1 MSRSKLSN
9 LRLRNDRNGLSLLEV
24 MLAIALLG
32 TSMVVIYQLM
42 GIGYRSAMEAQLQSD
57 AANLVDTKMAE
68 VSAGVLPLENAGGVP
83 IEEAPEWNYSVEVE
97 SSDQIGLLRVIVSVE
112 RNDEVEMEG
121 ITVVRFMPDPDY
133 DPYALEEN

>member
-1 MSRSKLSN
+1 MVCCAKVSHVKSRN
-9 LRLRNDRNGLSLLEV
+9 NRNGLSLLEV

-42 GIGYRSAMEAQLQSD
+42 GIGYRSSLEAQLQSD

-83 IEEAPEWNYSVEVE
+83 IEEAPEWSYSVEVQ
-97 SSDQIGLLRVIVSVE
+97 SSDQIGLLLSLIH
-112 RNDEVEMEG
+112 
-121 ITVVRFMPDPDY
+121 I
-133 DPYALEEN
+133 